1 MKYHLYSFIRR
12 IGSLVI
18 LFAISL
24 ASYGQGF
31 GPETEA
37 RLQEVIDSIQNDTS
51 EPFVGGMSVAVKVG
65 DNFLWAGATGYAARN
80 IDAQNNLLPGG
91 IPFTTG
97 TLSQIYSITKTFT
110 APLVLELAQEG
121 VFSLDDPVSNYLPLS
136 QINPRLNSEVTIRQ
150 LLAHESGFSD
160 YAVEQQL
167 QIAVAAQP
175 GRIWS
180 PFEAISFTNQIFPTG
195 TERRYSSTNYI
206 LLGALVEVVTG
217 KPIEQHY
224 RERFFEPLGLES
236 MYLGVRE
243 PLGDRGVLAAPHD
256 NISPFNPVFAQTG
269 QPTFPD
275 AYTNISRFPMD
286 AIVSLAFAGG
296 GIVSNATDLAE
307 WGDALFRGRATSQAT
322 LDMMLESI
330 SSSPDMNGNFLGY
343 GIKQIPHISDSE
355 VFLGHNGD
363 AVGYRT
369 VMVHQPE
376 RDVTLAVLSNFA
388 GADPYAIARAL
399 YRALAPQISS
409 FSPKQ
414 GLPGTTVTI
423 DGKRLATTTSVRF
436 NGVEAD
442 FTVISE
448 NRVTA
453 VVPATAS
460 SGLITLEAAGGT
472 AESKR
477 SFTVLQPRIQ
487 AFYPDRGWPGSK
499 VLLVGRHLGTTREV
513 YFNGVKAEKFRTYF
527 DFLVLAEVPQGA
539 TTGKISVL
547 LSGGGQAYTSS
558 DFTIYTIP
566 LLAAKAEEAKSQSE
580 DKTTR
585 PEALIQEQE
594 LMAYPNPFTEHVTL
608 VFTLAHT
615 QPVNVKV
622 YDIKGREVG
631 VLYRGEAQG
640 NSRYQLMWKPGKEL
654 SPGLYILRLQT
665 SSEVRQQKIMLTK

>member
-1 MKYHLYSFIRR
+1 MKHHLYSFIRR
-12 IGSLVI
+12 IGSLVM
-18 LFAISL
+18 LLSISL
-24 ASYGQGF
+24 ASHGQGL

-37 RLQEVIDSIQNDTS
+37 RLQEVIDSIHNDTA

-80 IDAQNNLLPGG
+80 VDAENNLLPGG
-91 IPFTTG
+91 TPFTTG
-97 TLSQIYSITKTFT
+97 TLSHIYSITKTFT
-110 APLVLELAQEG
+110 AALVLELAQEG
-121 VFSLDDPVSNYLPLS
+121 VFNLDDPVSAYLPLS
-136 QINPRLNSEVTIRQ
+136 QINPRLNSAVTIRQ

-160 YAVEQQL
+160 YVVEPQL

-175 GRIWS
+175 ARVWT

-206 LLGALVEVVTG
+206 LLGALVEAATG

-224 RERFFEPLGLES
+224 RERFFEPLDLES
-236 MYLGVRE
+236 MYLAGRE
-243 PLGDRGVLAAPHD
+243 PRGNRGILAAPHD
-256 NISPFNPVFAQTG
+256 NLSPFNPVFAQTG
-269 QPTFPD
+269 QPLFPN

-286 AIVSLAFAGG
+286 AIVSLAYAGG
-296 GIVSNATDLAE
+296 GIVSNATDVAE
-307 WGDALFRGRATSQAT
+307 WGDALFRGQATSQAT

-330 SSSPDMNGNFLGY
+330 SASPDKNGDFLGY
-343 GIKQIPHISDSE
+343 GIERIPHISDSE

-363 AVGYRT
+363 AVGYRA
-369 VMVHQPE
+369 VLAHQPE
-376 RDVTLAVLSNFA
+376 RDVTIAVLTNFA

-409 FSPKQ
+409 FSPMQ

-442 FTVISE
+442 FTVVSE
-448 NRVTA
+448 DRVTA

-460 SGLITLEAAGGT
+460 SGLVTLEAAGGT
-472 AESKR
+472 VETNL
-477 SFTVLQPRIQ
+477 SFTVLQPSIQ
-487 AFYPDRGWPGSK
+487 AFYPNKGWPGSK

-513 YFNGVKAEKFRTYF
+513 YFNGVKAEKFKAYF
-527 DFLVLAEVPQGA
+527 DFLILAEVPQGA

-547 LSGGGQAYTSS
+547 LSGGGRAYTSS
-558 DFTIYTIP
+558 DFTIYRIP
-566 LLAAKAEEAKSQSE
+566 FLAAKVEEAESQSD
-580 DKTTR
+580 DKAAMA
-585 PEALIQEQE
+585 EALIQEQE
-594 LMAYPNPFTEHVTL
+594 LMAYPNPFTEQVTL

-615 QPVNVKV
+615 QPVDVKV
-622 YDIKGREVG
+622 HDIKGREVG

-640 NSRYQLMWKPGKEL
+640 NSRYQLTWKPGKEL

-665 SSEVRQQKIMLTK
+665 PGEVRQQKIMLTK